1 MRIALP
7 AFVLLT
13 WASAAGP
20 APVSAQEPAGADP
33 SPHSEAV
40 LVAETTSIRP
50 GRPFTIGLHLT
61 LDPEWHSYWKN
72 PGDSGE
78 ATSIHWSLP
87 DGFRAGGIQWP
98 APRRISFPPLVSYG
112 YFDEVLLIVE
122 IAPPAGLVPGDTVR
136 LAGRADWLVCIEDC
150 FPAEAELALTLPVSE
165 AAPARDPATSAL
177 FDEFRGRLPIR
188 EPGWQSFARANER
201 FYGLRIDPPDGRESR
216 FAEGSTEA
224 EFFASGSDVI
234 DHAAEQR
241 PDWDGET
248 LVIRLARSAFATGT
262 PDTLRGVLVTSRDAE
277 GRATESF
284 VIEAPTVLAGDP
296 DRVVPDDASAA
307 GGLGLGLGLLFA
319 FLGGLLLNLM
329 PCVFPVLSLKV
340 LDFAGH
346 ADEGR
351 TRAARKGV
359 AFAAGVLVSFW
370 ALGGLLLALRAAGES
385 VGWGFQLQSPLFVG
399 AMAVLFFLLGL
410 ALLGAVEIGASLGRL
425 GGLGAPPGETQ
436 EIAEGAAVRRSFLA
450 GVLATLVATP
460 CTAPFMG
467 AALGWALVRP
477 PLETMLVFTALGAGM
492 AAPFLLLSLT
502 PGLVERLPPPGRWME
517 TLKQLLAFPL
527 FATVIWL
534 AWVFGLQTGVGGL
547 TRLLV
552 ALLLV
557 GLAAWV
563 AGRWGGATAPAG
575 RRWSARL
582 AALGLGVVA
591 ALVLVR
597 AVRQPPASV
606 PADSVSA
613 GPVPADSVSAGSISA
628 WKKWT
633 PARQSEVIAAGKPL
647 FVDFTAAWC
656 LSCQVNERVVLN
668 TPEVRDAFAIR
679 GVELLKADWTRREPE
694 ITAALAELG
703 RSSVPVYALHAP
715 GAEDPVLLPSVL
727 TKQIVLDAL
736 DSQLP

>member
-1 MRIALP
+1 MRVALRP
-7 AFVLLT
+7 FVLLAGA
-13 WASAAGP
+13 WVAGP
-20 APVSAQEPAGADP
+20 ASVQAQESADPDP
-33 SPHSEAV
+33 SPHSDAV
-40 LVAETTSIRP
+40 LVAEATSIRP
-50 GRPFTIGLHLT
+50 GQPFTVGLHLT

-98 APRRISFPPLVSYG
+98 APRRIAFPPLVSYG
-112 YFDEVLLIVE
+112 YFDEVLLLVE
-122 IAPPAGLVPGDTVR
+122 ITPPAGLAPGDTVR

-165 AAPARDPATSAL
+165 AAPARDPANVAL
-177 FDEFRGRLPIR
+177 FEEFRGRLPIR
-188 EPGWQSFARANER
+188 EPGWQSFARANDR
-201 FYGLRIDPPDGRESR
+201 FYGLRIDPPAGRESR
-216 FAEGSTEA
+216 FAEGSAGA

-248 LVIRLARSAFATGT
+248 LVIRLARSAFAIGT

-277 GRATESF
+277 GRGTKSF
-284 VIEAPTVLAGDP
+284 EVEAPVVLAGTP
-296 DRVVPDDASAA
+296 DRAAPDDASTT

-340 LDFAGH
+340 LDFAQH

-351 TRAARKGV
+351 ALAARKGV

-385 VGWGFQLQSPLFVG
+385 IGWGFQLQSPLFVG

-410 ALLGAVEIGASLGRL
+410 ALLGAIEIGASLGRFA
-425 GGLGAPPGETQ
+425 GLGAQPGETG
-436 EIAEGAAVRRSFLA
+436 EIEEGAAVRRSFLS

-477 PLETMLVFTALGAGM
+477 PFETMLVFTALGAGM
-492 AAPFLLLSLT
+492 AAPFLLLSFT

-557 GLAAWV
+557 GLATWV

-575 RRWSARL
+575 RRWIGRL
-582 AALGLGVVA
+582 TAAGIAVA
-591 ALVLVR
+591 AAVILSRAAHLSPAAPVTDADPGR
-597 AVRQPPASV
+597 AVGERP
-606 PADSVSA
+606 
-613 GPVPADSVSAGSISA
+613 GPT
-628 WKKWT
+628 WKEWT
-633 PARQSEVIAAGKPL
+633 PARQSAARAAGKPL

-668 TPEVRDAFAIR
+668 TPEVRGAFATR

-703 RSSVPVYALHAP
+703 RSSVPVYALYAP
-715 GAEDPVLLPSVL
+715 GAGDPLLLPSVL

-736 DSQLP
+736 DAQLP